1 MASASVHDGWS
12 VRSAKWC
19 RLAGRQPYKLAEGF
33 FNNLREEAGADWLPL
48 NLPALQTIR
57 GIGMKPGKEELASF
71 RTWAAGSGCYSLS
84 TARRMGRT
92 VSSLF
97 ERLDLERP
105 NPSTLWTYVEE
116 QLKKGRREGTINCQM
131 RDVGAWLKFKG
142 IQIEVP
148 TMRQRRAAEPWVPSD
163 DEVKKLI
170 QQSAS
175 QGRRGPAFRNK
186 VIIEVLAFCGLRLGE
201 LIGLDISDVR
211 DGYIKVRSEKRE
223 AERRVGLPGFLMAD
237 LRSYVTQYRTGG
249 GEALFTTCGRRL
261 SYSATRKMIK
271 REGRRAGIEQMHP
284 HALRHWCA
292 TRLVRSGVNLRA
304 VQVHLGH
311 ASVST
316 TQLYAHLSAEEAARE
331 VTGAFESVFSES
343 RQL

>member
-1 MASASVHDGWS
+1 MLFGNTPFRD
-12 VRSAKWC
+12 
-19 RLAGRQPYKLAEGF
+19 AGRQPYKPPGASFSNLAE
-33 FNNLREEAGADWLPL
+33 EEGADWLPL
-48 NLPALQTIR
+48 NLLAKRTIR
-57 GIGMKPGKEELASF
+57 GIGMEPGKEELANF
-71 RTWAAGSGCYSLS
+71 RTWAAGSGSYSLS

-92 VSSLF
+92 VSSLYA
-97 ERLDLERP
+97 RLGLDSP
-105 NPSTLWTYVEE
+105 NPTRLWSYVEE

-142 IQIEVP
+142 LKTEVP
-148 TMRQRRAAEPWVPSD
+148 IIHQRRAAEPWVPSD
-163 DEVKKLI
+163 EDVMKLI
-170 QQSAS
+170 EQSAN
-175 QGRRGPAFRNK
+175 QGNRGPAFRNK

-201 LIGLDISDVR
+201 LIELNTSDVR

-223 AERRVGLPGFLMAD
+223 AERRVGLPVFLIAD
-237 LRSYVTQYRTGG
+237 LRTYVTHYRAGG
-249 GEALFTTCGRRL
+249 GEALFTTGGRRL
-261 SYSATRKMIK
+261 SYSAVRKMIK

-316 TQLYAHLSAEEAARE
+316 TQLYTHLSTEEAARE
-331 VTGAFESVFSES
+331 VTGAFESVFSKG
-343 RQL
+343 RL

>member
-1 MASASVHDGWS
+1 MEDVSNDRG
-12 VRSAKWC
+12 
-19 RLAGRQPYKLAEGF
+19 
-33 FNNLREEAGADWLPL
+33 EEADADWLLL
-48 NLPALQTIR
+48 NLLAPFTIR

-71 RTWAAGSGCYSLS
+71 RTWAAGSGSYSLS

-92 VSSLF
+92 VSSLYV
-97 ERLDLERP
+97 RLSLDRP
-105 NPSTLWTYVEE
+105 NPSRFWSYVEE

-131 RDVGAWLKFKG
+131 RDVGAWLKYKG
-142 IQIEVP
+142 IKIEVP
-148 TMRQRRAAEPWVPSD
+148 SIRQRRAAEPWVPSD
-163 DEVKKLI
+163 DDVLKLI
-170 QQSAS
+170 QQSTNS
-175 QGRRGPAFRNK
+175 GRSGPAFRNR

-201 LIGLDISDVR
+201 LVDLNTSDVR

-223 AERRVGLPGFLMAD
+223 AERRVGLPEFLIAD
-237 LRSYVTQYRTGG
+237 LRTYVTRYRTGG

-261 SYSATRKMIK
+261 SYSAVRGMVKK
-271 REGRRAGIEQMHP
+271 EGRRAGVGQMHP

-316 TQLYAHLSAEEAARE
+316 TQLYTHLSTEEAARE
-331 VTGAFESVFSES
+331 ITGAFESVFSENV
-343 RQL
+343 RQRERRQSLA